1 MLGGAIGMINNEV
14 DSSEE
19 APSGSEPHW
28 RSSLTARSADFYEM
42 RTTRLSQPA
51 AGRGSC
57 RRAAGLF
64 ARGLAVHEA
73 PGLLLR
79 SGCARASG
87 TASVVKEREAGG
99 LGALPA
105 QTGSRETAHVGCKS
119 LSLALKPADLFD
131 SNPCVLPRTVIGE
144 LMLT

>member
-1 MLGGAIGMINNEV
+1 
-14 DSSEE
+14 
-19 APSGSEPHW
+19 
-28 RSSLTARSADFYEM
+28 M

-57 RRAAGLF
+57 RLWLWLW
-64 ARGLAVHEA
+64 LAVHEA
-73 PGLLLR
+73 PGILLR

-144 LMLT
+144 LAPLPIIPRAADASRTSRPVQEYCED

>member
-1 MLGGAIGMINNEV
+1 
-14 DSSEE
+14 
-19 APSGSEPHW
+19 
-28 RSSLTARSADFYEM
+28 M
-42 RTTRLSQPA
+42 RTPRLGEA
-51 AGRGSC
+51 AAERGT
-57 RRAAGLF
+57 AGGCGQLPGVF
-64 ARGLAVHEA
+64 AREWAVHEA

-119 LSLALKPADLFD
+119 LSLALKP
-131 SNPCVLPRTVIGE
+131 
-144 LMLT
+144 